1 MSKEKDS
8 KQDKEPTGEFTYVV
22 RYRLPGE
29 EGRTP
34 RKVKVSARNQSD
46 AKKTAMAT
54 IPNAKI
60 IGGAKQID
68 EGVADFAA
76 RVGKFLSRCV
86 GRGCHAY
93 AETPVNANKGTL
105 AIIRK
110 RLTRELAQGVGNRFM
125 RMGGGDE
132 SHAKIMVKAPKKK
145 KTAVKKRRT
154 TRKRR

>member
-1 MSKEKDS
+1 MTEKNPEIS
-8 KQDKEPTGEFTYVV
+8 SNEKNYIVK
-22 RYRLPGE
+22 YRLPGE

-34 RKVKVSARNQSD
+34 RKIKVSARNQSD

-60 IGGAKQID
+60 IGGAKEIN
-68 EGVADFAA
+68 ESLEFAR

-105 AIIRK
+105 SIVRK
-110 RLTRELAQGVGNRFM
+110 RLTRELMQGLGNKFM
-125 RMGGGDE
+125 QMGGGDE
-132 SHAKIMVKAPKKK
+132 SHARITVKSIKKK
-145 KTAVKKRRT
+145 PNKKRVVRKKRR
-154 TRKRR
+154 